1 VVVLPTAATTV
12 VVVVDTGGKEI
23 RVGVM
28 RVFLARLA
36 GGPSSTT
43 VAGPG
48 LQGGVFGSD
57 GSGTRSLVRC
67 CCSS

>member
-1 VVVLPTAATTV
+1 LHTAAMTV
-12 VVVVDTGGKEI
+12 VVVVDMGDKEI

-28 RVFLARLA
+28 RVFLACLA

-48 LQGGVFGSD
+48 SQGGIFGSD
-57 GSGTRSLVRC
+57 GSGTRSLVH
-67 CCSS
+67 CCSSS